1 MNLNAL
7 EDFLLVATHGGLGK
21 ASRASGR
28 SKATLSRRMADLEE
42 ALGVRLLERGSNR
55 LILTEAGHTLLARAE
70 DPMREVEE
78 ALTSARE
85 GLATPR
91 GRLRIAAPLLFS
103 QLALGQLGA
112 RFLAAYPDVQLDV
125 VAQDR
130 AVDLVEEH
138 FDVAI
143 RVNPREDSMLVGRCF
158 AKDRLVIAAAPSMKM
173 PRAGKAGK
181 PVPLPAVVLSSYAS
195 EPWPIDRSRLVI
207 DPQPVMRASSLLI
220 VRDAALAGV
229 GVAMLPR
236 SIIGSRLKSGELV
249 QWGTTGKPVDLWALH
264 TSRRLPS
271 AKVRAF
277 VDFMG
282 DQYPDGELVLQDCE
296 SPRVLR
302 RLQLLREWSHEQVY
316 EVFP

>member
-1 MNLNAL
+1 MYGHSVSISQHMKLNAL
-7 EDFLLVATHGGLGK
+7 EDFLLVAAHGGLGK

-28 SKATLSRRMADLEE
+28 SKATLSRRIADLEE
-42 ALGVRLLERGSNR
+42 ALGVRLLERGANR
-55 LILTEAGHTLLARAE
+55 LILTDAGHTLLARAE
-70 DPMREVEE
+70 DPMREVGE
-78 ALTSARE
+78 AMTAARE
-85 GLATPR
+85 RLAKPR

-103 QLALGQLGA
+103 QLAFGALGA

-158 AKDRLVIAAAPSMKM
+158 ARDRLVVAAAPSIKR
-173 PRAGKAGK
+173 PRAGKDGK
-181 PVPLPAVVLSSYAS
+181 PVLLPAVVLSSYAG
-195 EPWPIDRSRLVI
+195 EPWPIDGRRLVV

-220 VRDAALAGV
+220 VRDAALAGA
-229 GVAMLPR
+229 GVAVLPR
-236 SIIGSRLKSGELV
+236 SIIGPRLESGELV
-249 QWGTTGKPVDLWALH
+249 DWGTTGKPVELWALH

-277 VDFMG
+277 VDFMR
-282 DQYPDGELVLQDCE
+282 DQYPGGELVL
-296 SPRVLR
+296 
-302 RLQLLREWSHEQVY
+302 
-316 EVFP
+316 

>member
-28 SKATLSRRMADLEE
+28 SKATLSRRIADLEE
-42 ALGVRLLERGSNR
+42 ALGVRLLERGANR
-55 LILTEAGHTLLARAE
+55 LILTEAGQLLVARAE
-70 DPMREVEE
+70 DPMREVAE
-78 ALTSARE
+78 AVTAARE
-85 GLATPR
+85 GPAKPR

-103 QLALGQLGA
+103 QLAFGRLGA
-112 RFLAAYPDVQLDV
+112 RFLAACPEVQLDV

-143 RVNPREDSMLVGRCF
+143 RVNPREDSTLVGRCF
-158 AKDRLVIAAAPSMKM
+158 AKDRLVVAAAPSIRR

-181 PVPLPAVVLSSYAS
+181 PVPVPAVVLSSYAS
-195 EPWPIDRSRLVI
+195 GPWSIDCSRLVI

-229 GVAMLPR
+229 GVAVLPR

-249 QWGTTGKPVDLWALH
+249 QWGTTGDVVELWALH

-277 VDFMG
+277 MDFMR
-282 DQYPDGELVLQDCE
+282 DQYPDGELVLQG
-296 SPRVLR
+296 
-302 RLQLLREWSHEQVY
+302 
-316 EVFP
+316 

>member
-7 EDFLLVATHGGLGK
+7 EDFVLVAAHGGLGK

-28 SKATLSRRMADLEE
+28 SKATLSRRIADLEE

-55 LILTEAGHTLLARAE
+55 LILTEAGQLLLARAE
-70 DPMREVEE
+70 DPMREVGE
-78 ALTSARE
+78 AVTAARE
-85 GLATPR
+85 GLAKPR

-103 QLALGQLGA
+103 QLAFGQLGA

-143 RVNPREDSMLVGRCF
+143 RVNPREDSTLVGRCF
-158 AKDRLVIAAAPSMKM
+158 ARDRLVVAAAPSIKK
-173 PRAGKAGK
+173 PRVGKAGK
-181 PVPLPAVVLSSYAS
+181 PVPVPAVVLSSYANGT
-195 EPWPIDRSRLVI
+195 WPIDRSRLVI

-229 GVAMLPR
+229 GVAVLPR
-236 SIIGSRLKSGELV
+236 SIIGSSLESGELV
-249 QWGTTGKPVDLWALH
+249 QWGTTGNVVELWALH

-277 VDFMG
+277 MDFMR
-282 DQYPDGELVLQDCE
+282 DQYPDRELVLQG
-296 SPRVLR
+296 
-302 RLQLLREWSHEQVY
+302 
-316 EVFP
+316 